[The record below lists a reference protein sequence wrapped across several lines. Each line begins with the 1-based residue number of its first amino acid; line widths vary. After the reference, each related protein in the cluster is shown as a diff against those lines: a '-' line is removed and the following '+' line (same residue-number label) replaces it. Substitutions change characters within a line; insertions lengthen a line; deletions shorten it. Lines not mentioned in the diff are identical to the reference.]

1 MSSPKRENDVAI
13 VGMACVFPGAA
24 NVGAYWRNIVEAR
37 DAITEVP
44 EGRWEP
50 IFYDPEAQRPDRLYC
65 KRGGFVDDNAWF
77 DSLAWG
83 IMPVAVGSTEPD
95 QLLCLEVASRA
106 FRDAGYGGPGDRYF
120 PRQRTGVVLGRGGY
134 INPAYTRLIQMV
146 RVSQELVNCLERLL
160 PDLPAEKLEE
170 IRQSYIDQVEPV
182 GSDAIIGLVPNL
194 AASRIANRL
203 DLQGASYTVDAAC
216 ASSLIA
222 VERGCEDLIDGRS
235 DLVLAGGV
243 HLIHDATFWSVFCQ
257 LGAMSRNEEIRPFD
271 RRADGL
277 LAGEG
282 VGAVVLKRLADAE
295 RDGDRIYAVVRGVGT
310 SSDGRESSL
319 MQPRVEGQMLA
330 LERAWKAAGID
341 PREPSALGL
350 VEAHGTGTPNGDA
363 AELETLA
370 RFFGPAG
377 DAPRAGLGTVKSMI
391 GHAMPAAGIAGL
403 IKAALA
409 VHHGVLPPTLHCDE
423 PHPAFE
429 PTRFR
434 PIREAEPW
442 EANGEPCRAAVNA
455 FGFGGINCHVVIEQA
470 ARHSQGASAQASVA
484 LGASSDPASNP
495 AASHPASG
503 AAVDTAPGA
512 EPSPATRRLPALLLA
527 ADTPAELLAALETY
541 ERSGAVTGARS
552 GPCRLAVLDP
562 TPARLARAHRAVE
575 IGKPFRGRKGTWF
588 TPSGLIRDG
597 GKVAFLFPGVD
608 AEFEPRI
615 DDVEAFFGRRDYST
629 WRERFATDD
638 LQDTGIGIV
647 QLSRLLD
654 DLLKELG
661 LAPDMVAGH
670 SIGEW
675 TGMVSA
681 GMVTRAEA
689 DALLESLR
697 PDMLEVPG
705 IAYAAAGGGREKV
718 EPHLEDLPDIAVS
731 HDNCPHQVVLCGI
744 EESIDEAVRR
754 LTRAGVFSQ
763 KLGFQSGFHSPF
775 FADWVEPVEEPL
787 TRLAIE
793 PVAYPLWSATTCAP
807 YPAEPEAV
815 RQLFV
820 RHLLEEVRFRD
831 LIGALYDAGAR
842 LFVQVGTGSLIGF
855 VSDILAGR
863 PHLAMSANHPQH
875 SGVEQLARLLAAGWV
890 EGADVDLARL
900 LEAPEPRPAS
910 SRRLPLGAPLVQLTG
925 DVRLAVQS
933 GPSRLAA
940 AAAGSDPVLS
950 AFAAS
955 FEALDASQGEVLSAW
970 QDTGRQPAR
979 RGGSPRPA
987 SPPAAGP
994 APLPAEEPADEVWA
1008 QQRHISLEECPFLI
1022 DHTFFRQPAGWPLPA
1037 DRFPTVPL
1045 TMSVGM
1051 MIRAAEELAARAG
1064 RKRVAISLREVRAR
1078 RWMEAGEPI
1087 DITIESRWVGPELV
1101 AVKIGDY
1108 IECQAVLAEEYP
1120 KPPPPDRAPLADS
1133 RPTEVTAE
1141 DMYQRNWTFH
1151 GPAYQGVQEITEFGD
1166 DGFRGT
1172 LEVLPA
1178 EGALFDACG
1187 QLLGTWIAW
1196 TTDKDRMALPVVV
1209 HEIHLYGPHP
1219 PTGAICEGLV
1229 RIVRQGTLQIEADL
1243 EILHQGKLWLR
1254 ADRWTD
1260 QRFATDDRLWEM
1272 IRYPEHNLLSYPQ
1285 SEPPDAC
1292 WFPRGFHSSGLRD
1305 LMARRYVT
1313 ASERAVYLSLDFR
1326 TQVDWL
1332 SARVAVKDAI
1342 RDHLWRQGGDPL
1354 FPVELESHEEAPG
1367 RFTVTTPSGE
1377 LEAIVDVVK
1386 GRALAR
1392 VVAAGETAGVGVA
1405 IVGEEGEQ
1413 AALEQASRRAATGDL
1428 EVRTALADETA
1439 LAWTVGPETA
1449 EPQEGST

>member
-1 MSSPKRENDVAI
+1 MSSRKRESDVAI

-24 NVGAYWRNIVEAR
+24 DVGTYWRNIVEGR
-37 DAITEVP
+37 DAITDVP

-50 IFYDPEAQRPDRLYC
+50 IFYDPEARRPDRLYC

-106 FRDAGYGGPGDRYF
+106 FRDAGYGAPGDRSF
-120 PRQRTGVVLGRGGY
+120 PRQSTGVVLGRGGY

-170 IRQSYIDQVEPV
+170 IRRSYIDQVEPV

-222 VERGCEDLIDGRS
+222 VERGCEDLVDGRS

-257 LGAMSRNEEIRPFD
+257 LGAMSRNEQIRPFD

-319 MQPRVEGQMLA
+319 MQPRVAGQMLA

-363 AELETLA
+363 AELETVA

-442 EANGEPCRAAVNA
+442 EANGAPRRAAVNA
-455 FGFGGINCHVVIEQA
+455 FGFGGINCHVVIEEA
-470 ARHSQGASAQASVA
+470 GDSPDGASALGAVA
-484 LGASSDPASNP
+484 LRGSPLSRPE
-495 AASHPASG
+495 PASG
-503 AAVDTAPGA
+503 AAL
-512 EPSPATRRLPALLLA
+512 SPVARRLPALLLA
-527 ADTPAELLAALETY
+527 AETPAELLTALDTY
-541 ERSGAVTGARS
+541 EQSGAVTGTRS
-552 GPCRLAVLDP
+552 GPCRLALLDP
-562 TPARLARAHRAVE
+562 TPARLERARLAVE

-588 TPSGLIRDG
+588 TPSGLVREG

-615 DDVEAFFGRRDYST
+615 DDVEAFFGRSDYST

-661 LAPDMVAGH
+661 LAPDMIAGH

-681 GMVTRAEA
+681 GMVTQAEA
-689 DALLESLR
+689 DELLASLR

-718 EPHLEDLPDIAVS
+718 EPHIEDLPDIAVS
-731 HDNCPHQVVLCGI
+731 HDNCPHQVVLCGV

-775 FADWVEPVEEPL
+775 FADWVEPVNEPL
-787 TRLAIE
+787 THLTIE
-793 PVAYPLWSATTCAP
+793 PVAYPLWSATTCTP
-807 YPAEPEAV
+807 YPEEPEAV
-815 RQLFV
+815 RRLFV

-863 PHLAMSANHPQH
+863 PHLAMSANHPLH
-875 SGVEQLARLLAAGWV
+875 SGVEQLGRLLAAAWV
-890 EGADVDLARL
+890 EGAEVDLERL
-900 LEAPEPRPAS
+900 LEAPAPRPAS
-910 SRRLPLGAPLVQLTG
+910 ARRLPLGAPLVQLTG
-925 DVRLAVQS
+925 DVSLAVRT
-933 GPSRLAA
+933 GPSRRAA
-940 AAAGSDPVLS
+940 AATSSDPVLS

-955 FEALDASQGEVLSAW
+955 LEALEASQGEVLAAW
-970 QDTGRQPAR
+970 QDTGRKPAR
-979 RGGSPRPA
+979 GGTPAHAAPPRATASHPA
-987 SPPAAGP
+987 TAPPPATAS
-994 APLPAEEPADEVWA
+994 ASETWA
-1008 QQRHISLEECPFLI
+1008 KPRHISLEECPFLI
-1022 DHTFFRQPAGWPLPA
+1022 DHTFFRQPVGWPLPA

-1045 TMSVGM
+1045 TMSIGM
-1051 MIRAAEELAARAG
+1051 MIRAAEEFAARAG

-1087 DITIESRWVGPELV
+1087 DITIESRWEGPELV
-1101 AVKIGDY
+1101 AVKIGDF
-1108 IECQAVLAEEYP
+1108 IECQVVLAAEYP
-1120 KPPPPDRAPLADS
+1120 PPPPPDREPLAGS

-1151 GPAYQGVQEITEFGD
+1151 GPAYQGVREITEFGD

-1243 EILHQGKLWLR
+1243 EILHEGQLWLR

-1260 QRFATDDRLWEM
+1260 QRFATDNRLWEM
-1272 IRYPEHNLLSYPQ
+1272 IRYPENNLLSYPR
-1285 SEPPDAC
+1285 SEPRDAC
-1292 WFPRGFHSSGLRD
+1292 VFPRGFHSSGLRD

-1326 TQVDWL
+1326 TQIDWL
-1332 SARVAVKDAI
+1332 SARVAVKDAV
-1342 RDHLWRQGGDPL
+1342 RDHLWRHGGGPL
-1354 FPVELESHEEAPG
+1354 FPVELESREEAPG

-1377 LEAIVDVVK
+1377 LRAIVHVVK

-1392 VVAAGETAGVGVA
+1392 VVAEEETAGVGVA
-1405 IVGEEGEQ
+1405 VVGEEGAE
-1413 AALEQASRRAATGDL
+1413 AALEEASRHAAAGDL
-1428 EVRTALADETA
+1428 EVRTALVDETA

-1449 EPQEGST
+1449 SPEEASS